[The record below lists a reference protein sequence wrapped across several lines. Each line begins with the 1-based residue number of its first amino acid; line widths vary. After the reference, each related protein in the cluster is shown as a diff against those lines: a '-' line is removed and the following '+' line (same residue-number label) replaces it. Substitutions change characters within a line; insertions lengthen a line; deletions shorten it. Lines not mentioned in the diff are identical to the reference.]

1 MDAEYYKKYEPV
13 FGKWYIT
20 KQLGAGSYGK
30 VFEIQRT
37 DALDGTV
44 YRGALKAITIPSSP
58 EELQSVLDEDGL
70 DRQGASSYFRETVVA
85 LNREIALMNKVK
97 GHSNIVSYEDHDV
110 IEHTDGIGWDIL
122 IRMELLTPISQYF
135 KQFDTIPRQAVLR
148 LGIDLCRALE
158 VCEKYSIIH
167 RDIKPANIFISDTG
181 DFKLGDFGVARTASA
196 STGAS
201 TFAGTVNYMA
211 PEVFRREKYTASVDT
226 YSLGLVMYQL
236 LNANRMP
243 FYPPYPQPLTA
254 LAKERAHDR
263 RLAGEPLP
271 DPVNAS
277 GPLADI
283 LRKAC
288 APAPADRFASP
299 TEMRLALEAVL
310 RGASDAAPV
319 PDAGDATVRAAV
331 PAAEVPA
338 ADTTVTVAAGTEAPD
353 AADETTRLPFGQQP
367 AAQPTAPA
375 KAPAPKAEDETV
387 FLFAQQEQQRREA
400 EAAARK
406 AEAAARKAEED
417 ALRAE
422 EQRKAEESRA
432 AAAKEQAQRAE
443 QERKA
448 REAEEAARKAAQE
461 KAEAA
466 ETPAPVEEKKF
477 SRRKMLGVIGGAAA
491 LAVLGGGGYTLY
503 SSSPVDEGTCGDDLT
518 WKLSNNGTLTIAGV
532 GMMRYSEISAPSPWY
547 SHRDS
552 IKKLVLKDGVTS
564 ISASA
569 FNTCHHLTSVKLP
582 DSVAYIGNQA
592 FKFCVELSS
601 ITLPS
606 STKSVRIETFCRCSK
621 LASVTLPYG
630 VTMIESRAF
639 ANCTALESIQF
650 PVSLSQIGAWA
661 FSNCEKLSSVKIP
674 ESVTSISNGAFS
686 GCALT
691 SVTVSR
697 NCKVHENAFDDGVTI
712 NYYD

>member
-122 IRMELLTPISQYF
+122 IRMELLTPINQYF

-299 TEMRLALEAVL
+299 TEMRLALEKL
-310 RGASDAAPV
+310 LNAPESRTMIL
-319 PDAGDATVRAAV
+319 PLGK
-331 PAAEVPA
+331 
-338 ADTTVTVAAGTEAPD
+338 PD
-353 AADETTRLPFGQQP
+353 AA
-367 AAQPTAPA
+367 
-375 KAPAPKAEDETV
+375 V
-387 FLFAQQEQQRREA
+387 N
-400 EAAARK
+400 
-406 AEAAARKAEED
+406 
-417 ALRAE
+417 
-422 EQRKAEESRA
+422 
-432 AAAKEQAQRAE
+432 
-443 QERKA
+443 
-448 REAEEAARKAAQE
+448 
-461 KAEAA
+461 AA
-466 ETPAPVEEKKF
+466 ETEKTADMWGGSGKGTGEKGFDTGRDLGGFGGKTGGTAADDNKTQRIFPGPGGDTGSVSGSTGGTAADGNVTKRIFPGPGSTTGGSSASGGTGGGKKHWQNASDTPKPDAKPDTKPDAKPEETTPFTRKKVL
-477 SRRKMLGVIGGAAA
+477 SAISALCKGALIF
-491 LAVLGGGGYTLY
+491 LAVMGGVAGM
-503 SSSPVDEGTCGDDLT
+503 
-518 WKLSNNGTLTIAGV
+518 TIAG
-532 GMMRYSEISAPSPWY
+532 GIALIWFGIAGICRYLQQSKTSGFQPTTGQ
-547 SHRDS
+547 
-552 IKKLVLKDGVTS
+552 KVLLVLDVLC
-564 ISASA
+564 I
-569 FNTCHHLTSVKLP
+569 
-582 DSVAYIGNQA
+582 
-592 FKFCVELSS
+592 
-601 ITLPS
+601 
-606 STKSVRIETFCRCSK
+606 
-621 LASVTLPYG
+621 
-630 VTMIESRAF
+630 
-639 ANCTALESIQF
+639 
-650 PVSLSQIGAWA
+650 PVGFLI
-661 FSNCEKLSSVKIP
+661 FLI
-674 ESVTSISNGAFS
+674 
-686 GCALT
+686 
-691 SVTVSR
+691 
-697 NCKVHENAFDDGVTI
+697 
-712 NYYD
+712 

>member
-110 IEHTDGIGWDIL
+110 IEHADGIGWDIL

-288 APAPADRFASP
+288 APVPADRFASP

-319 PDAGDATVRAAV
+319 PDAGDATVRAAA
-331 PAAEVPA
+331 PAAQVPA
-338 ADTTVTVAAGTEAPD
+338 ADAAATVAAAPKAPETPD

-367 AAQPTAPA
+367 AAQPTPPA

-406 AEAAARKAEED
+406 AEED
-417 ALRAE
+417 ARRAE
-422 EQRKAEESRA
+422 EQRKAEEARA
-432 AAAKEQAQRAE
+432 AAAKAQAQRAE

-448 REAEEAARKAAQE
+448 REAEEAARKAEQE

-466 ETPAPVEEKKF
+466 ETPAPAGEKKM

-491 LAVLGGGGYTLY
+491 LALVGGAGYAVY
-503 SSSPVDEGTCGDDLT
+503 SAESSKPVAEGSCGDGLT
-518 WKLSNNGTLTIAGV
+518 WSISGAGVLTIQGS
-532 GMMRYSEISAPSPWY
+532 GTITSTPW
-547 SHRDS
+547 
-552 IKKLVLKDGVTS
+552 
-564 ISASA
+564 
-569 FNTCHHLTSVKLP
+569 
-582 DSVAYIGNQA
+582 
-592 FKFCVELSS
+592 E
-601 ITLPS
+601 
-606 STKSVRIETFCRCSK
+606 K
-621 LASVTLPYG
+621 LADRVTAIDLQASVPTIPPYCFTRFTSLTSVTLPEGLQIFGSYSFYCCVSLTTVTIPDG
-630 VTMIESRAF
+630 VFYIGNRAF
-639 ANCTALESIQF
+639 GNCS
-650 PVSLSQIGAWA
+650 S
-661 FSNCEKLSSVKIP
+661 LSSVSIP
-674 ESVTSISNGAFS
+674 ESVTSIRNGAFS

-697 NCKVHENAFDDGVTI
+697 NCKVYESAFDEGVTI

>member
-288 APAPADRFASP
+288 APVPADRFASP

-319 PDAGDATVRAAV
+319 PDAGDATVRAAA
-331 PAAEVPA
+331 PAAQVPA
-338 ADTTVTVAAGTEAPD
+338 ADAAATVAAAPKAPETPD

-406 AEAAARKAEED
+406 AEED
-417 ALRAE
+417 ARRAE
-422 EQRKAEESRA
+422 EQCKAEEARA

-448 REAEEAARKAAQE
+448 REAEEAARKAE
-461 KAEAA
+461 KRAA
-466 ETPAPVEEKKF
+466 EQAAAAAKAPAPAKTGEKKI
-477 SRRKMLGVIGGAAA
+477 SRRTVLGIIGGIAGLCGLNVIVNLAFDANHPAASTSA
-491 LAVLGGGGYTLY
+491 A
-503 SSSPVDEGTCGDDLT
+503 SSSVVEAVDSASLGDNIASGNCGKNLT
-518 WKLSNNGTLTIAGV
+518 WELDNDGTLTITGTGNMYAYQSWEKYDLSIQKVVINDGALTV
-532 GMMRYSEISAPSPWY
+532 GSN
-547 SHRDS
+547 
-552 IKKLVLKDGVTS
+552 
-564 ISASA
+564 A
-569 FNTCHHLTSVKLP
+569 FKNCTNLTAVKLP
-582 DSVAYIGNQA
+582 EGVVSIQDSA
-592 FKFCVELSS
+592 FYGCSGLVNLT
-601 ITLPS
+601 IP
-606 STKSVRIETFCRCSK
+606 KSVKTIYPKAFQRCS
-621 LASVTLPYG
+621 L
-630 VTMIESRAF
+630 
-639 ANCTALESIQF
+639 
-650 PVSLSQIGAWA
+650 
-661 FSNCEKLSSVKIP
+661 
-674 ESVTSISNGAFS
+674 TSI
-686 GCALT
+686 
-691 SVTVSR
+691 TVSR
-697 NCKVHENAFDDGVTI
+697 NCYISTNSFDEDVVVYHY
-712 NYYD
+712 N

>member
-319 PDAGDATVRAAV
+319 PDAGDATVRAAA

-338 ADTTVTVAAGTEAPD
+338 ADAAATVSAAPKAPETPD

-406 AEAAARKAEED
+406 AEED
-417 ALRAE
+417 ARRAE
-422 EQRKAEESRA
+422 QQRKAEEARA

-448 REAEEAARKAAQE
+448 REAEEAARKAEQE

-466 ETPAPVEEKKF
+466 ETPAPAGEKKI

-503 SSSPVDEGTCGDDLT
+503 SSSPVEEGTCGDDLT

-532 GMMRYSEISAPSPWY
+532 GMMTDPDVLAPL
-547 SHRDS
+547 HLRV
-552 IKKLVLKDGVTS
+552 KKLVLKDGVTS

-569 FNTCHHLTSVKLP
+569 FRTYTHLTSVKLP

-606 STKSVRIETFCRCSK
+606 STKSIRIETFCRCSK

-650 PVSLSQIGAWA
+650 PVSLSQISAWA

-697 NCKVHENAFDDGVTI
+697 NCKVHESAFDEGVTI

>member
-167 RDIKPANIFISDTG
+167 RDIKHANIFISDTG

-310 RGASDAAPV
+310 NGASDAAPV
-319 PDAGDATVRAAV
+319 PDAGDATVRAAA

-338 ADTTVTVAAGTEAPD
+338 ADAAATVSAAPKAPETPD

-367 AAQPTAPA
+367 ALPPRPRTRRCSCSPSRSSSAAKRKPPPARRKKKPAGPSSSAKPRKPAPLPPKSRPSAPNRSANPGKPKKRPARQSRKRPRQPKRPHRQGRRKFPA
-375 KAPAPKAEDETV
+375 AKCWGLSAEPPLWLCWAGEDIRCILRPLWRKAPA
-387 FLFAQQEQQRREA
+387 
-400 EAAARK
+400 
-406 AEAAARKAEED
+406 
-417 ALRAE
+417 
-422 EQRKAEESRA
+422 
-432 AAAKEQAQRAE
+432 
-443 QERKA
+443 
-448 REAEEAARKAAQE
+448 
-461 KAEAA
+461 
-466 ETPAPVEEKKF
+466 
-477 SRRKMLGVIGGAAA
+477 
-491 LAVLGGGGYTLY
+491 
-503 SSSPVDEGTCGDDLT
+503 
-518 WKLSNNGTLTIAGV
+518 
-532 GMMRYSEISAPSPWY
+532 
-547 SHRDS
+547 
-552 IKKLVLKDGVTS
+552 VT
-564 ISASA
+564 
-569 FNTCHHLTSVKLP
+569 T
-582 DSVAYIGNQA
+582 
-592 FKFCVELSS
+592 
-601 ITLPS
+601 
-606 STKSVRIETFCRCSK
+606 
-621 LASVTLPYG
+621 
-630 VTMIESRAF
+630 
-639 ANCTALESIQF
+639 
-650 PVSLSQIGAWA
+650 
-661 FSNCEKLSSVKIP
+661 
-674 ESVTSISNGAFS
+674 
-686 GCALT
+686 
-691 SVTVSR
+691 
-697 NCKVHENAFDDGVTI
+697 
-712 NYYD
+712 

>member
-299 TEMRLALEAVL
+299 TELRLALEAVL

-319 PDAGDATVRAAV
+319 PDAGGATVRAAV
-331 PAAEVPA
+331 PAAQVPA
-338 ADTTVTVAAGTEAPD
+338 ADAAATVAAAPKAPETPD

-406 AEAAARKAEED
+406 AEED
-417 ALRAE
+417 ARRAE
-422 EQRKAEESRA
+422 EQRKAEEARA

-448 REAEEAARKAAQE
+448 REAEEAARKAEQE

-466 ETPAPVEEKKF
+466 ETPAPAGEKKI

-503 SSSPVDEGTCGDDLT
+503 SSSPVEEGTCGDDLT

-532 GMMRYSEISAPSPWY
+532 GMMTDPDVLAPL
-547 SHRDS
+547 HLRV
-552 IKKLVLKDGVTS
+552 KKLVLKDGVTS

-569 FNTCHHLTSVKLP
+569 FRTYTHLTSVKLP

-697 NCKVHENAFDDGVTI
+697 NCKVHESAFDEGVTI

>member
-37 DALDGTV
+37 DVLDGTV

-288 APAPADRFASP
+288 APVPADRFASP

-319 PDAGDATVRAAV
+319 PDAGDATVRAAA
-331 PAAEVPA
+331 PAAQVPA
-338 ADTTVTVAAGTEAPD
+338 ADAAATVAAAPKAPETPD

-367 AAQPTAPA
+367 AAQPTPPA

-406 AEAAARKAEED
+406 AEED
-417 ALRAE
+417 ARRAE
-422 EQRKAEESRA
+422 QQRKAEEARA

-448 REAEEAARKAAQE
+448 REAEEAARKAEQE

-466 ETPAPVEEKKF
+466 ETPAPAGEKKI

-503 SSSPVDEGTCGDDLT
+503 SSSPVEEGTCGDDLT

-532 GMMRYSEISAPSPWY
+532 GMMTNPDVLAPL
-547 SHRDS
+547 HLRV
-552 IKKLVLKDGVTS
+552 KKLVLKDGVTS

-569 FNTCHHLTSVKLP
+569 FRTYTHLTSVKLP

-691 SVTVSR
+691 SVTLSR
-697 NCKVHENAFDDGVTI
+697 DCKVHESAFDEGVTI

>member
-288 APAPADRFASP
+288 APVPADRFASP

-310 RGASDAAPV
+310 RGASDAAP
-319 PDAGDATVRAAV
+319 AAQ
-331 PAAEVPA
+331 VPA
-338 ADTTVTVAAGTEAPD
+338 ADAAATVAAAPKAPETPD

-367 AAQPTAPA
+367 AAQPTPPA

-406 AEAAARKAEED
+406 AEED
-417 ALRAE
+417 ARRAE
-422 EQRKAEESRA
+422 EQRKAEEARA

-448 REAEEAARKAAQE
+448 REAEEAARKAEQE

-466 ETPAPVEEKKF
+466 ETPAPAGEKKI

-491 LAVLGGGGYTLY
+491 LAVLGGGGYAVY
-503 SSSPVDEGTCGDDLT
+503 SAESSKPVAEGSCGDGLT
-518 WKLSNNGTLTIAGV
+518 WSISGAGVLTIQGS
-532 GMMRYSEISAPSPWY
+532 GTITSTPW
-547 SHRDS
+547 
-552 IKKLVLKDGVTS
+552 
-564 ISASA
+564 
-569 FNTCHHLTSVKLP
+569 
-582 DSVAYIGNQA
+582 
-592 FKFCVELSS
+592 E
-601 ITLPS
+601 
-606 STKSVRIETFCRCSK
+606 K
-621 LASVTLPYG
+621 LADRVTAIDLQASVPTIPPYCFTRFTSLTSVTLPEGLQIFGSY
-630 VTMIESRAF
+630 SF
-639 ANCTALESIQF
+639 YCC
-650 PVSLSQIGAWA
+650 VSLTTVTIPDGVFYIGNCA
-661 FSNCEKLSSVKIP
+661 FGNCSSLSSVSIP
-674 ESVTSISNGAFS
+674 ESVTSIRNGAFS

-691 SVTVSR
+691 SVTLSR
-697 NCKVHENAFDDGVTI
+697 DCKVHESAFDEGVTI

>member
-288 APAPADRFASP
+288 APAPADRFGSP

-319 PDAGDATVRAAV
+319 PEAGDATVRAAA
-331 PAAEVPA
+331 PAAQVPA
-338 ADTTVTVAAGTEAPD
+338 ADAAATVAAAPKAPETPD

-367 AAQPTAPA
+367 AAQPTPPA

-406 AEAAARKAEED
+406 AEED
-417 ALRAE
+417 ARRAE
-422 EQRKAEESRA
+422 QQRKAEEARA

-448 REAEEAARKAAQE
+448 REAEEAARKAEQE

-466 ETPAPVEEKKF
+466 ETPAPAGEKKS
-477 SRRKMLGVIGGAAA
+477 SRRKMLG
-491 LAVLGGGGYTLY
+491 AVLGGGGYTLY
-503 SSSPVDEGTCGDDLT
+503 SSSPVEEGTCGDDLT

-532 GMMRYSEISAPSPWY
+532 GMMTNPDVLAPL
-547 SHRDS
+547 HLRV
-552 IKKLVLKDGVTS
+552 KKLVLKDGVTS

-569 FNTCHHLTSVKLP
+569 FRTYTHLTSVKLP

-697 NCKVHENAFDDGVTI
+697 NCKVHESAFDEGVTI

>member
-288 APAPADRFASP
+288 APVPADRFASP

-310 RGASDAAPV
+310 RGASDAAP
-319 PDAGDATVRAAV
+319 AAQ
-331 PAAEVPA
+331 VPA
-338 ADTTVTVAAGTEAPD
+338 ADAAATVAAAPKAPETPD

-367 AAQPTAPA
+367 AAQPTPPA

-406 AEAAARKAEED
+406 AEED
-417 ALRAE
+417 ARRAE
-422 EQRKAEESRA
+422 EQRKAEEARA

-448 REAEEAARKAAQE
+448 REAEEAARKAEQE

-466 ETPAPVEEKKF
+466 ETPAPAGEKKI

-491 LAVLGGGGYTLY
+491 LALVGGAGYAVY
-503 SSSPVDEGTCGDDLT
+503 SAESSKPVAEGSCGDGLT
-518 WKLSNNGTLTIAGV
+518 WSISGAGVLTIQGS
-532 GMMRYSEISAPSPWY
+532 GTITSTPW
-547 SHRDS
+547 
-552 IKKLVLKDGVTS
+552 
-564 ISASA
+564 
-569 FNTCHHLTSVKLP
+569 
-582 DSVAYIGNQA
+582 
-592 FKFCVELSS
+592 E
-601 ITLPS
+601 
-606 STKSVRIETFCRCSK
+606 K
-621 LASVTLPYG
+621 LADRVTAIDLQASVPTIPPYCFTRFTSLTSVTLPEGLQIFGSYSFYCCVSLTTVTIPDG
-630 VTMIESRAF
+630 VFYIGNRAF
-639 ANCTALESIQF
+639 GNCS
-650 PVSLSQIGAWA
+650 S
-661 FSNCEKLSSVKIP
+661 LSSVSIP
-674 ESVTSISNGAFS
+674 ESVTSIRNGAFS

-697 NCKVHENAFDDGVTI
+697 NCKVYESAFDEGVTI

>member
-310 RGASDAAPV
+310 NGASDAAPV
-319 PDAGDATVRAAV
+319 PDAGDATVRAAA

-338 ADTTVTVAAGTEAPD
+338 ADAAATVSAAPKAPETPD

-387 FLFAQQEQQRREA
+387 FLFAQQEQQRRPQGGPILRCQVKALHSKIEA
-400 EAAARK
+400 YG
-406 AEAAARKAEED
+406 
-417 ALRAE
+417 
-422 EQRKAEESRA
+422 
-432 AAAKEQAQRAE
+432 QAQPLDQENPQPTRRDHRAQVFQPE
-443 QERKA
+443 KIGSLHIEVIPVRKLSLGHA
-448 REAEEAARKAAQE
+448 LPYQPE
-461 KAEAA
+461 KGSILPYLKLQKRCR
-466 ETPAPVEEKKF
+466 TPGAGQKEY
-477 SRRKMLGVIGGAAA
+477 SRRQHQQNRAGNGSEYRFLTFHSVGAPFPCRNMG
-491 LAVLGGGGYTLY
+491 LLY
-503 SSSPVDEGTCGDDLT
+503 
-518 WKLSNNGTLTIAGV
+518 
-532 GMMRYSEISAPSPWY
+532 
-547 SHRDS
+547 
-552 IKKLVLKDGVTS
+552 LKG
-564 ISASA
+564 
-569 FNTCHHLTSVKLP
+569 LP
-582 DSVAYIGNQA
+582 
-592 FKFCVELSS
+592 
-601 ITLPS
+601 P
-606 STKSVRIETFCRCSK
+606 
-621 LASVTLPYG
+621 
-630 VTMIESRAF
+630 
-639 ANCTALESIQF
+639 
-650 PVSLSQIGAWA
+650 
-661 FSNCEKLSSVKIP
+661 
-674 ESVTSISNGAFS
+674 
-686 GCALT
+686 
-691 SVTVSR
+691 
-697 NCKVHENAFDDGVTI
+697 
-712 NYYD
+712 

>member
-135 KQFDTIPRQAVLR
+135 KQFDTIPQQAVLR

-319 PDAGDATVRAAV
+319 PDAGDATVRAAA
-331 PAAEVPA
+331 PAAQVPA
-338 ADTTVTVAAGTEAPD
+338 ADAAATVAAVPKAPETPD

-406 AEAAARKAEED
+406 AEEEAR
-417 ALRAE
+417 RAE
-422 EQRKAEESRA
+422 QQRKAEEARA

-443 QERKA
+443 QERKS
-448 REAEEAARKAAQE
+448 REAEEAARKAEQE

-466 ETPAPVEEKKF
+466 ETPAPAGEKKI

-503 SSSPVDEGTCGDDLT
+503 SSSPVEEGTCGDDLT

-532 GMMRYSEISAPSPWY
+532 GMMTDPDVLAPL
-547 SHRDS
+547 HLRV
-552 IKKLVLKDGVTS
+552 KKLVVKDGVTS

-569 FNTCHHLTSVKLP
+569 FNTCQHLTSVKLP

-691 SVTVSR
+691 SVTLSR
-697 NCKVHENAFDDGVTI
+697 DCKVHESAFDEGVTI

>member
-288 APAPADRFASP
+288 APVPADRFASP

-310 RGASDAAPV
+310 RGASDAAP
-319 PDAGDATVRAAV
+319 AAQ
-331 PAAEVPA
+331 VPA
-338 ADTTVTVAAGTEAPD
+338 ADAAATVAAAPKAPETPD

-367 AAQPTAPA
+367 AAQPTPPA

-406 AEAAARKAEED
+406 AEED
-417 ALRAE
+417 ARRAE
-422 EQRKAEESRA
+422 QQRKAEEARA

-448 REAEEAARKAAQE
+448 REAEEAARKAEQE

-466 ETPAPVEEKKF
+466 ETPAPAGEKKI
-477 SRRKMLGVIGGAAA
+477 SRRKMLGVTGGAAA
-491 LAVLGGGGYTLY
+491 LAVLGGGGYAVY
-503 SSSPVDEGTCGDDLT
+503 SAESSKPVAEGSCGDGLT
-518 WKLSNNGTLTIAGV
+518 WSISGAGVLTIQGS
-532 GMMRYSEISAPSPWY
+532 GTITGTPW
-547 SHRDS
+547 
-552 IKKLVLKDGVTS
+552 
-564 ISASA
+564 
-569 FNTCHHLTSVKLP
+569 
-582 DSVAYIGNQA
+582 
-592 FKFCVELSS
+592 E
-601 ITLPS
+601 
-606 STKSVRIETFCRCSK
+606 K
-621 LASVTLPYG
+621 LADRVTAIDLQASVPTIPPYCFTRFTSLTSVTLPEGLQIFGSYSFYCCVSLTTVTIPDG
-630 VTMIESRAF
+630 VFYIGNRAF
-639 ANCTALESIQF
+639 GNCS
-650 PVSLSQIGAWA
+650 S
-661 FSNCEKLSSVKIP
+661 LSSVSIP
-674 ESVTSISNGAFS
+674 ESVTSIRNGAFS

-691 SVTVSR
+691 SVTLSR
-697 NCKVHENAFDDGVTI
+697 DCKVHESAFDEGVTI

>member
-288 APAPADRFASP
+288 APVPADRFASP

-319 PDAGDATVRAAV
+319 PDAGDATVRAAA

-338 ADTTVTVAAGTEAPD
+338 ADAAATVSAVPKAPETPD

-367 AAQPTAPA
+367 AAQPAAPE

-406 AEAAARKAEED
+406 AEED
-417 ALRAE
+417 ARRAE
-422 EQRKAEESRA
+422 EQRKAEEARA
-432 AAAKEQAQRAE
+432 AAAKEKAQRAE

-448 REAEEAARKAAQE
+448 REAEEAARKAEQE
-461 KAEAA
+461 RAEVA
-466 ETPAPVEEKKF
+466 ETPAPAGEKKF

-518 WKLSNNGTLTIAGV
+518 WTLSNNGTLTIKGTS
-532 GMMRYSEISAPSPWY
+532 MMRYSEISAPSPWY

-691 SVTVSR
+691 SVTLSR
-697 NCKVHENAFDDGVTI
+697 DCKVHESAFDEGVTI

>member
-319 PDAGDATVRAAV
+319 PDAGDATVRAAA

-338 ADTTVTVAAGTEAPD
+338 ADAAATVAAVPKAPETPD

-406 AEAAARKAEED
+406 AEED
-417 ALRAE
+417 ARRTE
-422 EQRKAEESRA
+422 QQRKAEEARA

-448 REAEEAARKAAQE
+448 REAEEAARKAEQE

-466 ETPAPVEEKKF
+466 ETPAPAGEKKI

-491 LAVLGGGGYTLY
+491 LALVGGGGYTLY
-503 SSSPVDEGTCGDDLT
+503 SSSPVEEGTCGDDLT

-532 GMMRYSEISAPSPWY
+532 GMMTDPDVLAPL
-547 SHRDS
+547 HLRV
-552 IKKLVLKDGVTS
+552 KKLVVKDGVTS

-569 FNTCHHLTSVKLP
+569 FNTCQHLTSVKLP

-630 VTMIESRAF
+630 VMMIESRAF
-639 ANCTALESIQF
+639 ANCTALKSIQF

-697 NCKVHENAFDDGVTI
+697 NCKVHESAFDEGVTI

>member
-288 APAPADRFASP
+288 APVPADRFASP

-319 PDAGDATVRAAV
+319 PDAGDATVRAAA
-331 PAAEVPA
+331 PAAQVPA
-338 ADTTVTVAAGTEAPD
+338 ADAAATVAAAPKAPETPD

-406 AEAAARKAEED
+406 AEED
-417 ALRAE
+417 ARRAE
-422 EQRKAEESRA
+422 EQCKAEEARA

-448 REAEEAARKAAQE
+448 REAEEAARKAEQE

-466 ETPAPVEEKKF
+466 ETPAPAGEKKI

-503 SSSPVDEGTCGDDLT
+503 SSSPVEEGTCGDDLT

-532 GMMRYSEISAPSPWY
+532 GMMTNPDVLAPL
-547 SHRDS
+547 HLRV
-552 IKKLVLKDGVTS
+552 KKLVLKDGVTS

-569 FNTCHHLTSVKLP
+569 FRTYTHLTSVKLP

-674 ESVTSISNGAFS
+674 ESVTSIRNGAFS

-691 SVTVSR
+691 SVTLSR
-697 NCKVHENAFDDGVTI
+697 DCKVHESAFDEGVTI

>member
-110 IEHTDGIGWDIL
+110 IEHADGIGWDIL

-288 APAPADRFASP
+288 APVPADRFASP

-319 PDAGDATVRAAV
+319 PDAGDATVRAAA

-338 ADTTVTVAAGTEAPD
+338 ADAAATVSAAPKAPETPD

-406 AEAAARKAEED
+406 AEEEAR
-417 ALRAE
+417 RAE
-422 EQRKAEESRA
+422 EQRKAEEARA

-448 REAEEAARKAAQE
+448 REAEEAARKAEQE

-466 ETPAPVEEKKF
+466 ETPAPAGEKKI

-491 LAVLGGGGYTLY
+491 LALVGGGGYTLY
-503 SSSPVDEGTCGDDLT
+503 SSSPVEEGTCGDDLT

-532 GMMRYSEISAPSPWY
+532 GMMTDPDVLAPL
-547 SHRDS
+547 HLRV
-552 IKKLVLKDGVTS
+552 KKLVVKDGVTS

-697 NCKVHENAFDDGVTI
+697 NCKVHESAFDEGVTI

>member
-288 APAPADRFASP
+288 APVPADRFASP

-310 RGASDAAPV
+310 RGASDAAP
-319 PDAGDATVRAAV
+319 AAQ
-331 PAAEVPA
+331 VPA
-338 ADTTVTVAAGTEAPD
+338 ADAAATVAAAPKAPETPD

-400 EAAARK
+400 E
-406 AEAAARKAEED
+406 ED
-417 ALRAE
+417 ARRAE
-422 EQRKAEESRA
+422 QQRKAEEARA

-448 REAEEAARKAAQE
+448 REAEEAARKAEQE

-466 ETPAPVEEKKF
+466 ETPAPAGEKKI

-491 LAVLGGGGYTLY
+491 LAVLGGAGYAVY
-503 SSSPVDEGTCGDDLT
+503 SAESSKPVAEGSCGDGLT
-518 WKLSNNGTLTIAGV
+518 WSISGAGVLTIQGS
-532 GMMRYSEISAPSPWY
+532 GTITGTPW
-547 SHRDS
+547 
-552 IKKLVLKDGVTS
+552 
-564 ISASA
+564 
-569 FNTCHHLTSVKLP
+569 
-582 DSVAYIGNQA
+582 
-592 FKFCVELSS
+592 E
-601 ITLPS
+601 
-606 STKSVRIETFCRCSK
+606 K
-621 LASVTLPYG
+621 LADRVTAIDLQASVPTIPPYCFTRFTSLTSVTLPEGLQIFGSYSFYCCVSLTTVTIPDG
-630 VTMIESRAF
+630 VFYIGNRAF
-639 ANCTALESIQF
+639 GNCS
-650 PVSLSQIGAWA
+650 S
-661 FSNCEKLSSVKIP
+661 LSSVSIP
-674 ESVTSISNGAFS
+674 ESVTSIRNGAFS

-691 SVTVSR
+691 SVTLSR
-697 NCKVHENAFDDGVTI
+697 DCKVHESAFDEGVTI

>member
-288 APAPADRFASP
+288 APVPADRFASP

-319 PDAGDATVRAAV
+319 PDAGDATVRAAA
-331 PAAEVPA
+331 PAAQVPA
-338 ADTTVTVAAGTEAPD
+338 ADAAATVSAAPKAPETPD

-406 AEAAARKAEED
+406 AEED
-417 ALRAE
+417 ARRAE
-422 EQRKAEESRA
+422 QQRKAEEARA

-448 REAEEAARKAAQE
+448 REAEEAARKAEQE

-466 ETPAPVEEKKF
+466 ETPAPAGEKKI

-503 SSSPVDEGTCGDDLT
+503 SSSPVEEGTCGDDLT

-532 GMMRYSEISAPSPWY
+532 GMMTNPDVLAPL
-547 SHRDS
+547 HLRV
-552 IKKLVLKDGVTS
+552 KKLVLKDGVTS

-569 FNTCHHLTSVKLP
+569 FRTYTHLTSVKLP

-697 NCKVHENAFDDGVTI
+697 NCKVHESAFDEGVTI

>member
-319 PDAGDATVRAAV
+319 PDAGDATVRAAA
-331 PAAEVPA
+331 PAAQVPA
-338 ADTTVTVAAGTEAPD
+338 ADAAATVAAVPKAPETPD

-367 AAQPTAPA
+367 SAQPTAPA

-406 AEAAARKAEED
+406 AEED
-417 ALRAE
+417 ARRAE
-422 EQRKAEESRA
+422 EQRKAEEARA

-443 QERKA
+443 QERKS
-448 REAEEAARKAAQE
+448 REAEEAARKAEQE

-466 ETPAPVEEKKF
+466 ETPAPAGEKKI

-503 SSSPVDEGTCGDDLT
+503 SSSPVEEGTCGDDLT

-532 GMMRYSEISAPSPWY
+532 GMMTDPDVLAPL
-547 SHRDS
+547 HLRV
-552 IKKLVLKDGVTS
+552 KKLVVKDGVTS

-569 FNTCHHLTSVKLP
+569 FNTCQHLTSVKLP

-697 NCKVHENAFDDGVTI
+697 NCKVHESAFDKGVTI

>member
-319 PDAGDATVRAAV
+319 PDAGDATVRAAA
-331 PAAEVPA
+331 PAAQVPA
-338 ADTTVTVAAGTEAPD
+338 ADAAATVAAAPKAPETPD

-406 AEAAARKAEED
+406 AEED
-417 ALRAE
+417 ARRAE
-422 EQRKAEESRA
+422 EQCKAEEARA

-448 REAEEAARKAAQE
+448 REAEEAARKAE
-461 KAEAA
+461 KRAA
-466 ETPAPVEEKKF
+466 EQAAAAAKAPAPAKTGEKKI

-491 LAVLGGGGYTLY
+491 LALVGGAGYAVY
-503 SSSPVDEGTCGDDLT
+503 SAESSKPVAEGSCGDGLT
-518 WKLSNNGTLTIAGV
+518 WSISGAGVLTIQGS
-532 GMMRYSEISAPSPWY
+532 GTITGTPW
-547 SHRDS
+547 
-552 IKKLVLKDGVTS
+552 
-564 ISASA
+564 
-569 FNTCHHLTSVKLP
+569 
-582 DSVAYIGNQA
+582 
-592 FKFCVELSS
+592 E
-601 ITLPS
+601 
-606 STKSVRIETFCRCSK
+606 K
-621 LASVTLPYG
+621 LADRVTAIDLQASVPTIPPYCFTRFTSLTSVTLPEGLQIFGSYSFYCCVSLTTVTIPDG
-630 VTMIESRAF
+630 VFYIGNRAF
-639 ANCTALESIQF
+639 GNCS
-650 PVSLSQIGAWA
+650 S
-661 FSNCEKLSSVKIP
+661 LSSVSIP
-674 ESVTSISNGAFS
+674 ESVTSIRNGAFS

-697 NCKVHENAFDDGVTI
+697 NCKVYESAFDEGVTI

>member
-319 PDAGDATVRAAV
+319 PDAGDATVRAAA

-338 ADTTVTVAAGTEAPD
+338 ADAAATVSAAPKAPETPD

-406 AEAAARKAEED
+406 AEED
-417 ALRAE
+417 ARRAE
-422 EQRKAEESRA
+422 QQRKAEEARA

-448 REAEEAARKAAQE
+448 REAEEAARKAEQE

-466 ETPAPVEEKKF
+466 ETPAPAGEKKI

-503 SSSPVDEGTCGDDLT
+503 SSSPVEEGTCGDDLT

-532 GMMRYSEISAPSPWY
+532 GMMTNPDVLAPL
-547 SHRDS
+547 HLRV
-552 IKKLVLKDGVTS
+552 KKLVLKDGVTS

-569 FNTCHHLTSVKLP
+569 FRTYTHLTSVKLP

-601 ITLPS
+601 ITRPS

-697 NCKVHENAFDDGVTI
+697 NCKVHESAFDEGVTI

>member
-288 APAPADRFASP
+288 APDPAGRFASP
-299 TEMRLALEAVL
+299 TEMRLALEKL
-310 RGASDAAPV
+310 LNAPESRTMIL
-319 PDAGDATVRAAV
+319 PLGK
-331 PAAEVPA
+331 
-338 ADTTVTVAAGTEAPD
+338 PD
-353 AADETTRLPFGQQP
+353 AA
-367 AAQPTAPA
+367 
-375 KAPAPKAEDETV
+375 V
-387 FLFAQQEQQRREA
+387 N
-400 EAAARK
+400 
-406 AEAAARKAEED
+406 
-417 ALRAE
+417 
-422 EQRKAEESRA
+422 
-432 AAAKEQAQRAE
+432 
-443 QERKA
+443 
-448 REAEEAARKAAQE
+448 
-461 KAEAA
+461 AA
-466 ETPAPVEEKKF
+466 ETEKTADMWGGSGKGTGEKGFDTGRDLGGFGGKTGGTAADDNKTQRIFPGPGGDTGSVSGSTGGTAADGNVTKRIFPGPGSTTGGSSASGGTGGGKKHWQNASDLSKADLPPKPDSKPDTHSPAGGTGSHNDTPKLDAKPDTKPDAKPEETTPFTRKKVL
-477 SRRKMLGVIGGAAA
+477 SAISALCKGALIF
-491 LAVLGGGGYTLY
+491 LAVMGGVAGM
-503 SSSPVDEGTCGDDLT
+503 
-518 WKLSNNGTLTIAGV
+518 TIAG
-532 GMMRYSEISAPSPWY
+532 GIALIWFGIAGICRYLQQSKTSGFQPTTGQ
-547 SHRDS
+547 
-552 IKKLVLKDGVTS
+552 KVLLVLDVLC
-564 ISASA
+564 I
-569 FNTCHHLTSVKLP
+569 
-582 DSVAYIGNQA
+582 
-592 FKFCVELSS
+592 
-601 ITLPS
+601 
-606 STKSVRIETFCRCSK
+606 
-621 LASVTLPYG
+621 
-630 VTMIESRAF
+630 
-639 ANCTALESIQF
+639 
-650 PVSLSQIGAWA
+650 PVGFLI
-661 FSNCEKLSSVKIP
+661 FLI
-674 ESVTSISNGAFS
+674 
-686 GCALT
+686 
-691 SVTVSR
+691 
-697 NCKVHENAFDDGVTI
+697 
-712 NYYD
+712 

>member
-288 APAPADRFASP
+288 APVPADRFASP

-310 RGASDAAPV
+310 RGASDAAP
-319 PDAGDATVRAAV
+319 AAQ
-331 PAAEVPA
+331 VPA
-338 ADTTVTVAAGTEAPD
+338 ADAAATVAAAPKAPETPD

-400 EAAARK
+400 EEEAR
-406 AEAAARKAEED
+406 
-417 ALRAE
+417 RAE
-422 EQRKAEESRA
+422 EQRKAEEARA

-448 REAEEAARKAAQE
+448 REAEEAARKAEQE

-466 ETPAPVEEKKF
+466 ETPAPAGEKKI

-491 LAVLGGGGYTLY
+491 LAVLGGAGYAVY
-503 SSSPVDEGTCGDDLT
+503 SAESSKPVAEGSCGDGLT
-518 WKLSNNGTLTIAGV
+518 WSISGAGVLTIQGS
-532 GMMRYSEISAPSPWY
+532 GTITGTPW
-547 SHRDS
+547 
-552 IKKLVLKDGVTS
+552 
-564 ISASA
+564 
-569 FNTCHHLTSVKLP
+569 
-582 DSVAYIGNQA
+582 
-592 FKFCVELSS
+592 E
-601 ITLPS
+601 
-606 STKSVRIETFCRCSK
+606 K
-621 LASVTLPYG
+621 LADRVTAIDLQASVPTIPPYCFTRFTSLTSVTLPEGLQIFGSYSFYCCVSLTTVTIPDG
-630 VTMIESRAF
+630 VFYIGNRAF
-639 ANCTALESIQF
+639 GNCS
-650 PVSLSQIGAWA
+650 S
-661 FSNCEKLSSVKIP
+661 LSSVSIP
-674 ESVTSISNGAFS
+674 ESVTSIRNGAFS

-691 SVTVSR
+691 SVTLSR
-697 NCKVHENAFDDGVTI
+697 DCKVHESAFDEGVTI

>member
-319 PDAGDATVRAAV
+319 PDAGDATVRAAA
-331 PAAEVPA
+331 PAAQVPA
-338 ADTTVTVAAGTEAPD
+338 ADAAATVSAAPKAPETPD

-406 AEAAARKAEED
+406 AEED
-417 ALRAE
+417 ARRAE
-422 EQRKAEESRA
+422 EQRKAEEARA

-448 REAEEAARKAAQE
+448 REAEEAARKAEQE

-466 ETPAPVEEKKF
+466 ETPAPAGEKKI

-503 SSSPVDEGTCGDDLT
+503 SSSPVEEGTCGDDLT

-532 GMMRYSEISAPSPWY
+532 GMMTNPDVLAPL
-547 SHRDS
+547 HLRV
-552 IKKLVLKDGVTS
+552 KKLVLKDGVTS

-569 FNTCHHLTSVKLP
+569 FRTYTHLTSVKLP

-697 NCKVHENAFDDGVTI
+697 NCKVHESAFDEGVTI
-712 NYYD
+712 NYYN

>member
-70 DRQGASSYFRETVVA
+70 DRHGASSYFRETVVA

-299 TEMRLALEAVL
+299 TEMRLALEAVQ
-310 RGASDAAPV
+310 RGASDAAP
-319 PDAGDATVRAAV
+319 AAQ
-331 PAAEVPA
+331 VPA
-338 ADTTVTVAAGTEAPD
+338 ADAAATVAAVPKAPETPD

-387 FLFAQQEQQRREA
+387 FLFAQQ
-400 EAAARK
+400 
-406 AEAAARKAEED
+406 
-417 ALRAE
+417 
-422 EQRKAEESRA
+422 
-432 AAAKEQAQRAE
+432 AQRAE

-448 REAEEAARKAAQE
+448 REAEEAARKAEQE

-466 ETPAPVEEKKF
+466 ETPAPAGEKKI

-491 LAVLGGGGYTLY
+491 LALVGGAGYAVY
-503 SSSPVDEGTCGDDLT
+503 SAASEPATEGSCGDGLT
-518 WKLSNNGTLTIAGV
+518 WNLSDAGVLTIRGSGAITGT
-532 GMMRYSEISAPSPWY
+532 PWKELAD
-547 SHRDS
+547 RVTAID
-552 IKKLVLKDGVTS
+552 LKASVPTIPPYCFARFTS
-564 ISASA
+564 
-569 FNTCHHLTSVKLP
+569 LT
-582 DSVAYIGNQA
+582 
-592 FKFCVELSS
+592 
-601 ITLPS
+601 
-606 STKSVRIETFCRCSK
+606 
-621 LASVTLPYG
+621 SVTLPEGLQTIGSYSFFASDSLTSVVVPDSVFYIG
-630 VTMIESRAF
+630 NCAF
-639 ANCTALESIQF
+639 GNCS
-650 PVSLSQIGAWA
+650 S
-661 FSNCEKLSSVKIP
+661 LSSVSIPDSVLKIYR
-674 ESVTSISNGAFS
+674 GAFDN
-686 GCALT
+686 CALT
-691 SVTVSR
+691 SVTLSR
-697 NCKVHENAFDDGVTI
+697 DCKVHESAFDEGVTI

>member
-319 PDAGDATVRAAV
+319 PDAGDATVRAAA
-331 PAAEVPA
+331 PAAQVPA
-338 ADTTVTVAAGTEAPD
+338 ADAAAAVAAAPKAPETPD

-406 AEAAARKAEED
+406 AEEEAR
-417 ALRAE
+417 RAE
-422 EQRKAEESRA
+422 EQRKAEEARA

-448 REAEEAARKAAQE
+448 REAEEAARKAEQE

-466 ETPAPVEEKKF
+466 ETPAPAGEKKI

-503 SSSPVDEGTCGDDLT
+503 SSSPVEEGTCGDDLT

-532 GMMRYSEISAPSPWY
+532 GMMTDPDVLAPL
-547 SHRDS
+547 HLRV
-552 IKKLVLKDGVTS
+552 KKLVVKDGVTS

-569 FNTCHHLTSVKLP
+569 FNTCQHLTSVKLP

-691 SVTVSR
+691 SVTLSR
-697 NCKVHENAFDDGVTI
+697 DCKVHESAFDEGVTI

>member
-319 PDAGDATVRAAV
+319 PEAGDATVRAAA

-338 ADTTVTVAAGTEAPD
+338 ADAAATVSAAPKAPETPD

-367 AAQPTAPA
+367 AAQPTPPA

-406 AEAAARKAEED
+406 AEED
-417 ALRAE
+417 ARRAE
-422 EQRKAEESRA
+422 QQRKAEEARA

-448 REAEEAARKAAQE
+448 REAEEAARKAEQE

-466 ETPAPVEEKKF
+466 ETPAPAGEKKI

-491 LAVLGGGGYTLY
+491 LAVLGGGGYAVY
-503 SSSPVDEGTCGDDLT
+503 SAESSKPVAEGSCGDGLT
-518 WKLSNNGTLTIAGV
+518 WSISGAGVLTIQGS
-532 GMMRYSEISAPSPWY
+532 GTITSTPW
-547 SHRDS
+547 
-552 IKKLVLKDGVTS
+552 
-564 ISASA
+564 
-569 FNTCHHLTSVKLP
+569 
-582 DSVAYIGNQA
+582 
-592 FKFCVELSS
+592 E
-601 ITLPS
+601 
-606 STKSVRIETFCRCSK
+606 K
-621 LASVTLPYG
+621 LADRVTAIDLQASVPTIPPYCFTRFTSLTSVTLPEGLQIFGSYSFYCCVSLTTVTIPDG
-630 VTMIESRAF
+630 VFYIGNRAF
-639 ANCTALESIQF
+639 GNCS
-650 PVSLSQIGAWA
+650 S
-661 FSNCEKLSSVKIP
+661 LSSVSIP
-674 ESVTSISNGAFS
+674 ESVTSIRNGAFS

-697 NCKVHENAFDDGVTI
+697 NCKVYESAFDEGVTI

>member
-288 APAPADRFASP
+288 APVPADRFASP

-319 PDAGDATVRAAV
+319 PDAGDATVRAAA
-331 PAAEVPA
+331 PAAQVPA
-338 ADTTVTVAAGTEAPD
+338 ADAAATVSAAPKAPETPD

-406 AEAAARKAEED
+406 AEED
-417 ALRAE
+417 ARRAE
-422 EQRKAEESRA
+422 EQRKAEEARA
-432 AAAKEQAQRAE
+432 AAAKAQAQRAE

-448 REAEEAARKAAQE
+448 REAEEAARKAEQE

-466 ETPAPVEEKKF
+466 ETPAPAGEKKI

-503 SSSPVDEGTCGDDLT
+503 SSSPVEEGTCGDDLT

-532 GMMRYSEISAPSPWY
+532 GMMTDPDVLAPL
-547 SHRDS
+547 HLRV
-552 IKKLVLKDGVTS
+552 KKLVVKDGVTS

-569 FNTCHHLTSVKLP
+569 FRTYTHLTSVKLP
-582 DSVAYIGNQA
+582 DSVAYIGSQA

-606 STKSVRIETFCRCSK
+606 SMKSIKVETFCRCSK
-621 LASVTLPYG
+621 LASVNLQYG
-630 VTMIESRAF
+630 ITMIESRAF

-697 NCKVHENAFDDGVTI
+697 NCKVHESAFDEGVTI

>member
-319 PDAGDATVRAAV
+319 PDAGDATVRAAA
-331 PAAEVPA
+331 PAAQVPA
-338 ADTTVTVAAGTEAPD
+338 ADAAATVAAVPKAPETPD

-406 AEAAARKAEED
+406 AEEEAR
-417 ALRAE
+417 RAE
-422 EQRKAEESRA
+422 EQRKAEEARA

-448 REAEEAARKAAQE
+448 REAEEAARKAEQE

-466 ETPAPVEEKKF
+466 ETPAPAGEKKI

-503 SSSPVDEGTCGDDLT
+503 SSSPVEEGTCGDDLT

-532 GMMRYSEISAPSPWY
+532 GMMTDPDVLAPL
-547 SHRDS
+547 HLRV
-552 IKKLVLKDGVTS
+552 KKLVVKDGVTS

-569 FNTCHHLTSVKLP
+569 FNTCQHLTSVKLP

-691 SVTVSR
+691 SVTLSR
-697 NCKVHENAFDDGVTI
+697 DCKVHESAFDEGVTI

>member
-319 PDAGDATVRAAV
+319 PDAGDATVRAAA
-331 PAAEVPA
+331 PAAQVPA
-338 ADTTVTVAAGTEAPD
+338 ADAAATVAAVPKAPETPD

-367 AAQPTAPA
+367 SAQPTAPA

-406 AEAAARKAEED
+406 AEED
-417 ALRAE
+417 ARQAE
-422 EQRKAEESRA
+422 EQRKAEEARA

-443 QERKA
+443 QERKS
-448 REAEEAARKAAQE
+448 REAEEAARKAEQE

-466 ETPAPVEEKKF
+466 ETPAPAGEKKI

-503 SSSPVDEGTCGDDLT
+503 SSSPVEEGTCGDDLT

-532 GMMRYSEISAPSPWY
+532 GMMTDPDVLAPL
-547 SHRDS
+547 HLRV
-552 IKKLVLKDGVTS
+552 KKLVVKDGVTS

-569 FNTCHHLTSVKLP
+569 FNTCQHLTSVKLP

-697 NCKVHENAFDDGVTI
+697 NCKVHESAFDEGVTI

>member
-58 EELQSVLDEDGL
+58 EELQSVLDENGL

-288 APAPADRFASP
+288 APVPADRFASP

-319 PDAGDATVRAAV
+319 PDAGDATVRAAA
-331 PAAEVPA
+331 PAAQVPA
-338 ADTTVTVAAGTEAPD
+338 ADAAATVAAAPKAPETPD

-375 KAPAPKAEDETV
+375 KAPAAPKAEDETV

-406 AEAAARKAEED
+406 AEED
-417 ALRAE
+417 ARRAE
-422 EQRKAEESRA
+422 QQRKAEEARA

-448 REAEEAARKAAQE
+448 REAEEAARKAEQE

-466 ETPAPVEEKKF
+466 ETPAPAGEKKI

-503 SSSPVDEGTCGDDLT
+503 SSSPVEEGTCGDDLT

-532 GMMRYSEISAPSPWY
+532 GMMTNPDVLAPL
-547 SHRDS
+547 HLRV
-552 IKKLVLKDGVTS
+552 KKLVLKDGVTS

-569 FNTCHHLTSVKLP
+569 FRTYTHLTSVKLP

-697 NCKVHENAFDDGVTI
+697 NCKVHESAFDEGVTI

>member
-310 RGASDAAPV
+310 RGASDAAKRKP
-319 PDAGDATVRAAV
+319 PPARRKKTPAGPSSSA
-331 PAAEVPA
+331 
-338 ADTTVTVAAGTEAPD
+338 
-353 AADETTRLPFGQQP
+353 RLR
-367 AAQPTAPA
+367 
-375 KAPAPKAEDETV
+375 KPAPLPPKSRPSAPNRSAKPGKPKKRPARQKNGR
-387 FLFAQQEQQRREA
+387 LSRRQRRQKHRHP
-400 EAAARK
+400 RK
-406 AEAAARKAEED
+406 
-417 ALRAE
+417 
-422 EQRKAEESRA
+422 QG
-432 AAAKEQAQRAE
+432 
-443 QERKA
+443 
-448 REAEEAARKAAQE
+448 
-461 KAEAA
+461 
-466 ETPAPVEEKKF
+466 
-477 SRRKMLGVIGGAAA
+477 RRKFPAGRCWALLAA
-491 LAVLGGGGYTLY
+491 L
-503 SSSPVDEGTCGDDLT
+503 P
-518 WKLSNNGTLTIAGV
+518 
-532 GMMRYSEISAPSPWY
+532 
-547 SHRDS
+547 
-552 IKKLVLKDGVTS
+552 
-564 ISASA
+564 
-569 FNTCHHLTSVKLP
+569 
-582 DSVAYIGNQA
+582 
-592 FKFCVELSS
+592 
-601 ITLPS
+601 
-606 STKSVRIETFCRCSK
+606 
-621 LASVTLPYG
+621 
-630 VTMIESRAF
+630 
-639 ANCTALESIQF
+639 
-650 PVSLSQIGAWA
+650 
-661 FSNCEKLSSVKIP
+661 
-674 ESVTSISNGAFS
+674 
-686 GCALT
+686 GCA
-691 SVTVSR
+691 
-697 NCKVHENAFDDGVTI
+697 A
-712 NYYD
+712 

>member
-299 TEMRLALEAVL
+299 TEMRLALEKL
-310 RGASDAAPV
+310 LNAPESRTIIM
-319 PDAGDATVRAAV
+319 PLGK
-331 PAAEVPA
+331 
-338 ADTTVTVAAGTEAPD
+338 PD
-353 AADETTRLPFGQQP
+353 AA
-367 AAQPTAPA
+367 
-375 KAPAPKAEDETV
+375 V
-387 FLFAQQEQQRREA
+387 N
-400 EAAARK
+400 
-406 AEAAARKAEED
+406 
-417 ALRAE
+417 
-422 EQRKAEESRA
+422 
-432 AAAKEQAQRAE
+432 
-443 QERKA
+443 
-448 REAEEAARKAAQE
+448 
-461 KAEAA
+461 AA
-466 ETPAPVEEKKF
+466 ETEKTADMWGGSGKGTGEKGFDTGRDLGGFGGKTGGTAADDNKTQRIFPGPGGDTGSVSGSTGGTAADGNVTKRIFPGPGSTTGGSSASGGTGGGKKHWQNASDLSKADLPPKPDTKPETHSPAGGTGSHNDAPKPDAKPDTKPDAKPEETTPFTRKKVL
-477 SRRKMLGVIGGAAA
+477 SAISALCKGALIF
-491 LAVLGGGGYTLY
+491 LAVMGGVAGM
-503 SSSPVDEGTCGDDLT
+503 
-518 WKLSNNGTLTIAGV
+518 TIAG
-532 GMMRYSEISAPSPWY
+532 GIALIWFGIAGICRYLQQSKTSGFQPTTGQ
-547 SHRDS
+547 
-552 IKKLVLKDGVTS
+552 KVLLVLDVLC
-564 ISASA
+564 I
-569 FNTCHHLTSVKLP
+569 
-582 DSVAYIGNQA
+582 
-592 FKFCVELSS
+592 
-601 ITLPS
+601 
-606 STKSVRIETFCRCSK
+606 
-621 LASVTLPYG
+621 
-630 VTMIESRAF
+630 
-639 ANCTALESIQF
+639 
-650 PVSLSQIGAWA
+650 PVGFLI
-661 FSNCEKLSSVKIP
+661 FLI
-674 ESVTSISNGAFS
+674 
-686 GCALT
+686 
-691 SVTVSR
+691 
-697 NCKVHENAFDDGVTI
+697 
-712 NYYD
+712 

>member
-331 PAAEVPA
+331 PVAEVPA

-406 AEAAARKAEED
+406 AEED
-417 ALRAE
+417 ARRAE
-422 EQRKAEESRA
+422 EQRKAEEARA

-448 REAEEAARKAAQE
+448 REAEEAARKAEQE

-466 ETPAPVEEKKF
+466 ETPAPAGEKKF
-477 SRRKMLGVIGGAAA
+477 SRRKMLGILGGAAA
-491 LAVLGGGGYTLY
+491 LAALGGGGYAIY
-503 SSSPVDEGTCGDDLT
+503 SSSVQSSFNKNQSGSCGKDLT
-518 WKLSNNGTLTIAGV
+518 WELDTDGTLVIRGSGTIT
-532 GMMRYSEISAPSPWY
+532 SSPWLEY
-547 SHRDS
+547 SNAIATINIFASQIHITTANFSGCSFVTHVTLPYDTQEIGAYAFRDCTCLAS
-552 IKKLVLKDGVTS
+552 ISLPYSLIRIGRAAFKGCTSLSSVILPDSLTS
-564 ISASA
+564 ISAETFKDCIS
-569 FNTCHHLTSVKLP
+569 LSSVSIPK
-582 DSVAYIGNQA
+582 SVTNIYSQA
-592 FKFCVELSS
+592 FK
-601 ITLPS
+601 
-606 STKSVRIETFCRCSK
+606 
-621 LASVTLPYG
+621 
-630 VTMIESRAF
+630 
-639 ANCTALESIQF
+639 
-650 PVSLSQIGAWA
+650 
-661 FSNCEKLSSVKIP
+661 
-674 ESVTSISNGAFS
+674 

-697 NCKVHENAFDDGVTI
+697 NCKVHESAFDEGVTI

>member
-319 PDAGDATVRAAV
+319 PDAGDATVRAAA
-331 PAAEVPA
+331 PAAQVPA
-338 ADTTVTVAAGTEAPD
+338 ADAAATVAAVPKAPETPD

-367 AAQPTAPA
+367 SAQPTAPA

-406 AEAAARKAEED
+406 AEED
-417 ALRAE
+417 ARRAE
-422 EQRKAEESRA
+422 QQRKAEEARA
-432 AAAKEQAQRAE
+432 AAAKAQAQRAE

-448 REAEEAARKAAQE
+448 REAEEAARKAEQE

-466 ETPAPVEEKKF
+466 ETPAPAGEKKI

-503 SSSPVDEGTCGDDLT
+503 SSSPVEEGTCGDDLT

-532 GMMRYSEISAPSPWY
+532 GMMTDPDVLAPL
-547 SHRDS
+547 HLRV
-552 IKKLVLKDGVTS
+552 KKLVVKDGVTS

-569 FNTCHHLTSVKLP
+569 FNTCQHLTSVKLP

-697 NCKVHENAFDDGVTI
+697 NCKVHESAFDEGVTI